1 MSATKQNPFA
11 KYNEGATEES
21 KKPKANWIHSI
32 TVGPDVEVKI
42 SDKGYIGVWSRG
54 RYACGMFASV
64 LEALTSNPDVAQEVN
79 NFARMGAEIF
89 ESTKPQR
96 DETKL
101 KLKLA
106 KDAEALM
113 RKAEALQQAG
123 IDIAAILAKKQ
134 G

>member
-1 MSATKQNPFA
+1 MSNAKQNPNA
-11 KYNEGATEES
+11 VYNQGATEES
-21 KKPKANWIHSI
+21 KRPKANWIHSI
-32 TVGPDVEVKI
+32 TVGPDVEIKI

-64 LEALTSNPDVAQEVN
+64 LTALSNPLFVDQVHEFAKRGEDVFTE
-79 NFARMGAEIF
+79 
-89 ESTKPQR
+89 TKPQR
-96 DETKL
+96 DENKL

-134 G
+134 A